1 MDIIVDIFEIIS
13 DLALTLFSGDDWIK
27 VRKWMEKIK

>member
-13 DLALTLFSGDDWIK
+13 DLVLTLFSGDDWIK
-27 VRKWMEKIK
+27 IRKCMAKRK

>member
-1 MDIIVDIFEIIS
+1 MDIIVDICEIIS

-27 VRKWMEKIK
+27 IRKCMAKRK

>member
-13 DLALTLFSGDDWIK
+13 DLVLTLFSGDDLIK
-27 VRKWMEKIK
+27 IRK

>member
-13 DLALTLFSGDDWIK
+13 DLVLTLFSGDDWIK
-27 VRKWMEKIK
+27 IRK